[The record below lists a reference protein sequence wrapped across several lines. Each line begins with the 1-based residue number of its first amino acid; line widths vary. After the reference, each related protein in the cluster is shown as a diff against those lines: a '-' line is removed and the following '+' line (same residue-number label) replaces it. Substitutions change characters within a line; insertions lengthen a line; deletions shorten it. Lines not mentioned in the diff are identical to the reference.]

1 MHMRWNLLSP
11 GLCSGKFCK
20 CKLCVISIHAATAET
35 HGNAHVPL
43 AQLNYKWGNPFGTSK
58 GERDDLCTE
67 SGRRASIY
75 DVNVTERRR
84 TNNIRRSI
92 HSWYILTLS
101 PRAIVSPVETSS
113 TGNPLPEYANVTDQP
128 ILPIVNT
135 TEGRQNWTVMIDSI
149 IFNNATLEVNALSI
163 PPGQPTIAPYVPCT
177 AMIEVAFVIGGI
189 AYAVNPLDLVTPV
202 GWASNGTNIH
212 NGAFMALGESDSA
225 GPLIVLGQSFLRNA
239 YALYNLNPTGNS
251 NKNTTLPFVQLL
263 SVTDAKEAAANSTA
277 QNNAR
282 LEAYTAAYGFKYV
295 AQSSAQGLQ
304 KASVPGWI
312 LLVGASVF
320 RLELDV
326 LSMDFHAGLVSFMHL
341 IGAC

>member
-20 CKLCVISIHAATAET
+20 C
-35 HGNAHVPL
+35 
-43 AQLNYKWGNPFGTSK
+43 NPTTN
-58 GERDDLCTE
+58 GEINSALQK
-67 SGRRASIY
+67 A
-75 DVNVTERRR
+75 NVTVSNGSSILE
-84 TNNIRRSI
+84 NIFAQNPDFEPQFTMLMSRNDGVQTTSGGAF
-92 HSWYILTLS
+92 TL
-101 PRAIVSPVETSS
+101 AETSS
-113 TGNPLPEYANVTDQP
+113 TGNPLSEYANVTDQP

-135 TEGRQNWTVMIDSI
+135 TTGRQNWTVMIDSI

-189 AYAVNPLDLVTPV
+189 AYPVNPLDLVTPV
-202 GWASNGTNIH
+202 GWASNGTIIC
-212 NGAFMALGESDSA
+212 NGAFVALGETDSA

-263 SVTDAKEAAANSTA
+263 S
-277 QNNAR
+277 
-282 LEAYTAAYGFKYV
+282 AYAAAYGFKYV

-320 RLELDV
+320 RSELDV